1 MEHGAVRLDG
11 QYKFDVVITV
21 LVVPLSQKLKIAL
34 NDVDAI
40 ELLSVA
46 QIDGFYRSGQRINDL
61 GVY

>member
-21 LVVPLSQKLKIAL
+21 LVAPLIQKLKIAL

-46 QIDGFYRSGQRINDL
+46 QIDGFCRSGQRINDL
-61 GVY
+61 GAY